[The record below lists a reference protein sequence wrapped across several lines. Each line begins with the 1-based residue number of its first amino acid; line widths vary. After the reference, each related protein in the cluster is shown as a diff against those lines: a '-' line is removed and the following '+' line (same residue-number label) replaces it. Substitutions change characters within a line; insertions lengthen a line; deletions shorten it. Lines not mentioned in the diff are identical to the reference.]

1 MFNNEQAF
9 WYTQHEVNTFF
20 MSSDMKCSQ
29 SSISGRREKL
39 HGKENPVSSMTF
51 QKLMI
56 SNLRQQLRVECPKLV
71 FNDDL
76 NHGGRLGLLK
86 KEFSK
91 ILMQVHC

>member
-1 MFNNEQAF
+1 MVINQLLVLFIMLVLKMYVHRIFNNEQAF

-20 MSSDMKCSQ
+20 MSSDRKCSQ

-56 SNLRQQLRVECPKLV
+56 SNLRQQLRVECP
-71 FNDDL
+71 
-76 NHGGRLGLLK
+76 
-86 KEFSK
+86 
-91 ILMQVHC
+91 